1 VCACICVNACMYI
14 GYQGYRAP
22 TVAAV
27 TVVIMF
33 RSSDFS
39 YHVEHITKKSKINLS
54 LFAQ

>member
-1 VCACICVNACMYI
+1 MCACICVNACMYI